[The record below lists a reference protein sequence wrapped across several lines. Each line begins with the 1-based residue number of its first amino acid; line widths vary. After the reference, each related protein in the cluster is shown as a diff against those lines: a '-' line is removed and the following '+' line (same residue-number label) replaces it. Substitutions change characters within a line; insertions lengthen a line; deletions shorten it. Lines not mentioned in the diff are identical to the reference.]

1 MRGLLGAGSASG
13 FQETWKRLGEL
24 EQELK
29 DSCDLWAS
37 SKGKRKVRGK
47 EVSPRPDETWCLQV
61 FGDPSCFH
69 LLYPGHSV

>member
-37 SKGKRKVRGK
+37 SKGKRKDVTGI
-47 EVSPRPDETWCLQV
+47 V
-61 FGDPSCFH
+61 FHISAT
-69 LLYPGHSV
+69 LLPFCVTFSA